1 MKKLITF
8 FFSFF
13 SIIIL
18 FAQNDKKMSEN
29 NQLLIRPIYDNEFNS
44 LSKHPAK
51 KIAKQLFKK
60 ELNTLI
66 FDSIISRSNMMG
78 LALPLGVHNSQNDS
92 INLIKGMCDMW
103 QQKVKFAQK
112 KNKLLPNDIALTSY
126 HFINQV
132 LLSQTKDSVVN
143 IRTYRK
149 EVIEKS
155 INETKQIYVN
165 RLANSPSNSE
175 KRKFMNMFMDV
186 LSPNILLAYN
196 IQEILPPKHMID
208 NKLYDINPLFKV
220 YYFDQLLQNG
230 SYAFLE
236 GFPARYDTLLSFGPF
251 QMTDISLKGIAENT
265 RVFDEFKVYKNMKDL
280 INIHDHAKA
289 ATYFAYCNWDYL
301 ASSLD
306 EENLLKPFNEYFQD
320 YQRDEEKLRKLRILV
335 AGLTACMHHSSAVT
349 RRMLRESV
357 EAKNF
362 ENIHY
367 QILETASANKQL
379 KKYYKSSAEAYLI
392 LKVYQELKD
401 DYVK

>member
-8 FFSFF
+8 FFSLFYIF
-13 SIIIL
+13 IL

-29 NQLLIRPIYDNEFNS
+29 NELLVRPIYDNEFNS

-51 KIAKQLFKK
+51 KIAKKLFQKD
-60 ELNTLI
+60 LNTLV

-78 LALPLGVHNSQNDS
+78 LALPLGIHNSQKIDS
-92 INLIKGMCDMW
+92 ISLIKGMCDMW

-112 KNKLLPNDIALTSY
+112 RNKLLPNDIALTSY
-126 HFINQV
+126 HFINKV
-132 LLSQTKDSVVN
+132 ILSQDSLVDL
-143 IRTYRK
+143 RSYRK
-149 EVIEKS
+149 GVIEKAV
-155 INETKQIYVN
+155 NETKEIYTK

-208 NKLYDINPLFKV
+208 NQLYDINSLFKV
-220 YYFDQLLQNG
+220 YYFDQLLQKG

-251 QMTDISLKGIAENT
+251 QMTDISLKGISENT
-265 RVFDEFKVYKNMKDL
+265 RVFDEFKVYKSMKDL
-280 INIHDHAKA
+280 KNIDDHPKA

-306 EENLLKPFNEYFQD
+306 AENLLKPFNEYFQD
-320 YQRDEEKLRKLRILV
+320 YQKDEEKLRKLRILV
-335 AGLTACMHHSSAVT
+335 AGLTSCMHHSSAVT

-379 KKYYKSSAEAYLI
+379 KKYYRSSAEAYLI

-401 DYVK
+401 HYLK